1 MDIVRFVNEAH
12 LNPIP
17 YGQLFI
23 GETFLLPIYFFK
35 KLKIVFEGVE
45 NLQDR
50 PVIFAMNHTDRYN
63 YWPFQFYLWKN
74 GERLNIKHP
83 FTATW
88 VKGKYYE
95 SRFVASFMK
104 WTGNIPVPSKG
115 YLIAKDF
122 VDMFGKKEKLKE
134 PDFRLLKAYVEGK
147 EDEEALEK
155 CSDKRVL
162 KLIKTPHDEF
172 DPSVNSYRKY
182 INNLFYSLMERV
194 RELNRDAVY
203 NKGLNLIIF
212 PEGTRSK
219 KLIKGKPGI
228 AQMALSLKV
237 PVVPVGCNGSDKAY
251 DGNLPFPKSNKTIVY
266 RIGKPIMLN
275 EISKEFDISENF
287 VPFTEQSKELNEVF
301 EKATNIIME
310 SISELLDE
318 EYRGDYS
325 KKNESSVSSFI

>member
-1 MDIVRFVNEAH
+1 MDIVRFVQEAH

-23 GETFLLPIYFFK
+23 GETFLLPVYFVK
-35 KLKIVFEGVE
+35 RLRIVVEGIE
-45 NLQDR
+45 NLPDR

-74 GERLNIKHP
+74 RKRLNIKHP

-95 SRFVASFMK
+95 NRWVASFMK

-122 VDMFGKKEKLKE
+122 VELFGKGEKLNE
-134 PDFRLLKAYVEGK
+134 DDFRILKSYVEGK
-147 EDEEALEK
+147 KTEK
-155 CSDKRVL
+155 DLKQCSDSRVL

-172 DPSVNSYRKY
+172 DPSRSSYGEY
-182 INNLFYSLMERV
+182 INNLFFDLMKRV
-194 RELNRDAVY
+194 RELNMDAVH

-228 AQMALSLKV
+228 AQVALSLKV

-266 RIGKPIMLN
+266 RIGAPLMLH
-275 EISKEFDISENF
+275 ELSKEFDISENF
-287 VPFTEQSKELNEVF
+287 VPFTQQSKKLDAVF
-301 EKATNIIME
+301 EKATNMIME
-310 SISELLDE
+310 HISLLLDE
-318 EYRGDYS
+318 EYRGDY
-325 KKNESSVSSFI
+325 KKKEKSSVSSFI